1 MRPPATVQN
10 TMSFSGLYKGGR
22 SAALPSD
29 EKQDHFEIMPR
40 FAANLAYLFTERPL
54 LERFGAAAAAGF
66 KAVELQ
72 APYDH
77 TPAALKAEIDKHGLT
92 QLGINTFVGNRPGDS
107 GLGAVPGRERDWDVV
122 FKQALD
128 YTVAIGGSAIHCM
141 AGTVPPEQR
150 PAAERTFIANLTRA
164 ADLAKDKNVTLLI
177 EPINPRDRP
186 NYFLTRIEQAA
197 DIIAKVDR
205 PNLKIQFDFYHVQI
219 VSGDLI
225 TRFEKHLPLVGH
237 VQIAAVPSRAEPD
250 EGEINY
256 PAVFAALDRLGWEG
270 WTACEYRPR
279 ARARGGPRW
288 GPAHGLEGLD
298 RLRIPAP
305 GAHRG
310 RPRLGPD
317 LRSGRPQDLTPG
329 PAKTKGSNGLYGL
342 RGPGPTAR

>member
-1 MRPPATVQN
+1 
-10 TMSFSGLYKGGR
+10 
-22 SAALPSD
+22 
-29 EKQDHFEIMPR
+29 MPR

-92 QLGINTFVGNRPGDS
+92 QLGINTFVGSRPGDS
-107 GLGAVPGRERDWDVV
+107 GLGAVPGRERDWDAV

-141 AGTVPPEQR
+141 AGVVPPEQR
-150 PAAERTFIANLTRA
+150 PAAERTFVANLTRA

-177 EPINPRDRP
+177 EPINTARPAELFSQLASSRPPTSSPRSARP
-186 NYFLTRIEQAA
+186 N
-197 DIIAKVDR
+197 V
-205 PNLKIQFDFYHVQI
+205 KIQFDFYHVQI

-225 TRFEKHLPLVGH
+225 TRFEKHLPLIGH

-256 PAVFAALDRLGWEG
+256 PGVFAALDRLGWSG
-270 WTACEYRPR
+270 WTACEYKPR
-279 ARARGGPRW
+279 ARTEDGLGW
-288 GPAHGLEGLD
+288 GEA
-298 RLRIPAP
+298 
-305 GAHRG
+305 
-310 RPRLGPD
+310 
-317 LRSGRPQDLTPG
+317 
-329 PAKTKGSNGLYGL
+329 YGL
-342 RGPGPTAR
+342 KSP